1 MTDCPSWK
9 KPQPTA
15 AYMGS
20 ARSGLGFY
28 HIDLPKCETTSWLNI
43 SKCGVVEIRK
53 GAISMQELEKEL
65 SEIFCREWS
74 WQIREITP
82 AKFLVR
88 FPPHRKVS
96 DIKSLPSFNLRK
108 EGVQVGVV
116 EWMGGLNHF
125 SELKE
130 VWIRLEGIPPKWCA
144 WQVFAPMVSGLGLML
159 EVDWSSLFKSFYERV
174 GIKLACRNPRKIP
187 VERLYELDKK
197 LYMINIIV
205 EGLEPSN
212 VRKSGDEGGNDD
224 GGDDDFNE
232 DECDDLEDSQEME
245 TGKKDEK
252 IPPANLHQWGAVDR
266 WGRLPCLSLRERKI
280 RVSDSEQ
287 GMR

>member
-9 KPQPTA
+9 KPQPTV

-28 HIDLPKCETTSWLNI
+28 HIDLPKCETMSWLNI

-116 EWMGGLNHF
+116 EWMG
-125 SELKE
+125 
-130 VWIRLEGIPPKWCA
+130 V
-144 WQVFAPMVSGLGLML
+144 Q
-159 EVDWSSLFKSFYERV
+159 
-174 GIKLACRNPRKIP
+174 
-187 VERLYELDKK
+187 
-197 LYMINIIV
+197 IILV
-205 EGLEPSN
+205 
-212 VRKSGDEGGNDD
+212 
-224 GGDDDFNE
+224 
-232 DECDDLEDSQEME
+232 
-245 TGKKDEK
+245 
-252 IPPANLHQWGAVDR
+252 
-266 WGRLPCLSLRERKI
+266 SLRRFGLDWRGSHQNGVLGKCLL
-280 RVSDSEQ
+280 RWFQD
-287 GMR
+287 